1 MAHANGR
8 WSSCFGGER
17 VPGRICATA
26 GWGWAVAMK
35 LLVHQR
41 QLTGTPTGEVS
52 YRECGGFTPL
62 FRNIPGIEGIP
73 HLISPKAV
81 RLVIAARA
89 DASSST
95 EPIMNEKGGA
105 MFHDTPL
112 AFTIVCLRD
121 ELEGGRKT
129 TARRMYGLEGVHQL
143 LLRVKDR
150 FVAQVAANRGLFE
163 KPSNSVLM
171 HVRVCDIE

>member
-1 MAHANGR
+1 M
-8 WSSCFGGER
+8 
-17 VPGRICATA
+17 
-26 GWGWAVAMK
+26 AMK

-62 FRNIPGIEGIP
+62 FRSIPGIEGIP

-95 EPIMNEKGGA
+95 VRIMNVRREA

-112 AFTIVCLRD
+112 AFTIICPRD
-121 ELEGGRKT
+121 ELVGGRKT
-129 TARRMYGLEGVHQL
+129 TAERMYGLEGVPRL
-143 LLRVKDR
+143 LLRVEA
-150 FVAQVAANRGLFE
+150 VHAASWL
-163 KPSNSVLM
+163 
-171 HVRVCDIE
+171 

>member
-1 MAHANGR
+1 M
-8 WSSCFGGER
+8 
-17 VPGRICATA
+17 
-26 GWGWAVAMK
+26 AMK

-62 FRNIPGIEGIP
+62 FRSIPGIEGIP

-95 EPIMNEKGGA
+95 VRIMNVKGGRCSTTPRWLSLSFVSA
-105 MFHDTPL
+105 M
-112 AFTIVCLRD
+112 
-121 ELEGGRKT
+121 
-129 TARRMYGLEGVHQL
+129 
-143 LLRVKDR
+143 
-150 FVAQVAANRGLFE
+150 
-163 KPSNSVLM
+163 S
-171 HVRVCDIE
+171 